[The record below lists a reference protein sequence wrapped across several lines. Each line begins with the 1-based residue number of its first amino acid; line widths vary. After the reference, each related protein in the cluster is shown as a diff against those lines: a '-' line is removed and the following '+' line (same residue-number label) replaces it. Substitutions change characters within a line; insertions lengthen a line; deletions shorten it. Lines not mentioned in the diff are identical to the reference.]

1 MIDYFANIP
10 QKRKP
15 ERNSPTEQSGNKN
28 IDVSISVDPRV
39 ELMKAAMKTWAD
51 VTTTAIQCFT
61 DYLECCQHEK
71 TERKRIMACLEAIK
85 YRIDAQKEA
94 YIAELNNNYAEKQYL
109 YDLANKVIGK
119 ALEDGNLDLVRST
132 YNFILDI
139 YNNGPKLDMPAFLR
153 EKTTIHNYLNSNNEY
168 DE

>member
-10 QKRKP
+10 QKHKP
-15 ERNSPTEQSGNKN
+15 EKNSPTEQSGNKN
-28 IDVSISVDPRV
+28 IDVSISIDPRV

-61 DYLECCQHEK
+61 DYLECWQHEK
-71 TERKRIMACLEAIK
+71 TERKRIMACLEAVK
-85 YRIDAQKEA
+85 YRMDAQKEA
-94 YIAELNNNYAEKQYL
+94 YIAELNNNYAERQRL
-109 YDLANKVIGK
+109 YDLANKALDK
-119 ALEDGNLDLVRST
+119 ALERDDQEILRLT
-132 YNFILDI
+132 YNFILNI
-139 YNNGPKLDMPAFLR
+139 YNNGPKSDMPAFLR